1 MTMKSISVIRKEPG
15 GAYFEDRLR
24 NDLESF
30 QAAVGGYIEAVSL
43 LPQVVTPDGICTHTG
58 IAIICDEEGRLKGKP
73 YNCNIAGT
81 GFVGPIVIVGVYED
95 EFTDVPVHIEA
106 LEAIT
111 T

>member
-15 GAYFEDRLR
+15 GEYFYDRLR

-30 QAAVGGYIEAVSL
+30 QACVGGYIEAVSL
-43 LPQVVTPDGICTHTG
+43 IPQTLDAEGRCTFTG
-58 IAIICDEEGRLKGKP
+58 TAIICDEEGRLKGKP
-73 YNCNIAGT
+73 YNCTIADVDL
-81 GFVGPIVIVGVYED
+81 VGPIVIVGVKGD
-95 EFTDVPVHIEA
+95 EFVDVTVTIEA